1 VLGLLKT
8 PLNKDTETEDSE
20 SLLAESCMGARDGRA
35 SLRRAMVD
43 DLMARLVDR
52 WVKGKAQHQT
62 LM

>member
-1 VLGLLKT
+1 MHGGT
-8 PLNKDTETEDSE
+8 
-20 SLLAESCMGARDGRA
+20 
-35 SLRRAMVD
+35 RRPGIIAKSMAD